1 MKIKKT
7 KFLSLGQIRKYHH
20 KGQILKLRSMG
31 IPLNF
36 FKSPYTYLKSMYII
50 ETSAIL
56 VFLLQNTKVT
66 PNSITWI
73 FVSLGLLSGLFL
85 ASNNDTL
92 IFIGLIILFTNSTFD
107 WADGLLA
114 RIKNKTSNL
123 GSLLD
128 TWGGLVCAYSY
139 LLGFG
144 IYLYNKDN
152 DQLFIILTFFILLTR
167 ALDLKDYAYHY
178 AMYQLSK
185 VNRKDKFNFIKKL
198 NVGSKTFYKKSKFS
212 ILNYVKLFMQNFIDE
227 RSRTVDIIIIL
238 IFIDTFYFDV
248 ILLNYIY
255 YYICFRT
262 IIIFAGGIYVTC
274 YKNFLI
280 KK

>member
-20 KGQILKLRSMG
+20 KQQILKLRSMG

-36 FKSPYTYLKSMYII
+36 FKSPYTYLKSMYAI

-123 GSLLD
+123 GDLLD
-128 TWGGLVCAYSY
+128 TWGGLVCVYSY

-144 IYLYNKDN
+144 IYHIGLVQIFQQIKHWPLKDR
-152 DQLFIILTFFILLTR
+152 TILLYLLQQLL
-167 ALDLKDYAYHY
+167 LDLIPF
-178 AMYQLSK
+178 L
-185 VNRKDKFNFIKKL
+185 KF
-198 NVGSKTFYKKSKFS
+198 Y
-212 ILNYVKLFMQNFIDE
+212 
-227 RSRTVDIIIIL
+227 
-238 IFIDTFYFDV
+238 
-248 ILLNYIY
+248 LL
-255 YYICFRT
+255 
-262 IIIFAGGIYVTC
+262 VQV
-274 YKNFLI
+274 
-280 KK
+280 

>member
-1 MKIKKT
+1 MNIAN
-7 KFLSLGQIRKYHH
+7 
-20 KGQILKLRSMG
+20 
-31 IPLNF
+31 NF
-36 FKSPYTYLKSMYII
+36 CPYTYLKSIYLI

-56 VFLLQNTKVT
+56 VFLLQHTKVT